1 MDKSKKQVNDI
12 RVSFNSRIGGIVSY
26 CEKLLKENNLRELNF
41 SAVGGSIGT
50 LVSVVEI
57 LKTITPG
64 FYQVNRL
71 ATISYQSVE
80 EGGKSEAQNQRLYP
94 KLEVKLT
101 LDKPEKTTEGFQD
114 KLKEEDRKFLL
125 DAHLKRKEERAR
137 GRSRGRRG
145 FRGRRGGFRGRRP
158 FRGRRGGFRGR
169 PPMRGRGRG
178 RGRPMRGPRGRPMRG
193 RGRPPMTGRG
203 NPSRGSPA
211 RGRGAPRGGNKTSN
225 N

>member
-1 MDKSKKQVNDI
+1 MDKAKKPENDI

-26 CEKLLKENNLRELNF
+26 CEKLLKENNVRELNF

-50 LVSVVEI
+50 LVSVVEV

-64 FYQVNRL
+64 FYQVNRF

-80 EGGKSEAQNQRLYP
+80 EGGKSESQNQRLFP

-101 LDKPEKTTEGFQD
+101 LDKPSKTTEGFQD
-114 KLKEEDRKFLL
+114 ALTEDERKKLYDIHIKQREDR
-125 DAHLKRKEERAR
+125 RN
-137 GRSRGRRG
+137 GRFRRRRV

-169 PPMRGRGRG
+169 PPMRGRRIMRGRG
-178 RGRPMRGPRGRPMRG
+178 RGRGLRGRG
-193 RGRPPMTGRG
+193 GRPPMNARGGNTPRGRG
-203 NPSRGSPA
+203 NQP
-211 RGRGAPRGGNKTSN
+211 RGRGNRN

>member
-1 MDKSKKQVNDI
+1 MDKAKKPVNDI

-26 CEKLLKENNLRELNF
+26 CEKLLKENNMRELNF

-57 LKTITPG
+57 LKTIIPG

-101 LDKPEKTTEGFQD
+101 LDKPAKVTEGFQEQ
-114 KLKEEDRKFLL
+114 LSEDERKKLL
-125 DAHLKRKEERAR
+125 DIHMKRRDERR
-137 GRSRGRRG
+137 GRGGRRGG
-145 FRGRRGGFRGRRP
+145 FRGRRGGFRGRR
-158 FRGRRGGFRGR
+158 GGFRGG
-169 PPMRGRGRG
+169 RGRPMRG
-178 RGRPMRGPRGRPMRG
+178 RGRPMRGRGRPMRGGRGRPMRG
-193 RGRPPMTGRG
+193 RGRPPMNRRGNGPRGRG
-203 NPSRGSPA
+203 NPA
-211 RGRGAPRGGNKTSN
+211 RGRGGK
-225 N
+225 

>member
-1 MDKSKKQVNDI
+1 MDKAKKAANDI

-26 CEKLLKENNLRELNF
+26 CEKLLKENNMRELNF

-50 LVSVVEI
+50 LVSVVEL
-57 LKTITPG
+57 LKTITPNL
-64 FYQVNRL
+64 YQINRL

-101 LDKPEKTTEGFQD
+101 LDKPSKTTEGFQD
-114 KLKEEDRKFLL
+114 KLTE
-125 DAHLKRKEERAR
+125 EERKTLFDIHEKR
-137 GRSRGRRG
+137 RQERRNFRGRRP

-169 PPMRGRGRG
+169 
-178 RGRPMRGPRGRPMRG
+178 RPMRGRGRPMRG
-193 RGRPPMTGRG
+193 RGRGAPMRGRPPMNRGGNGPRGRG
-203 NPSRGSPA
+203 NPQ
-211 RGRGAPRGGNKTSN
+211 RGRGK
-225 N
+225 